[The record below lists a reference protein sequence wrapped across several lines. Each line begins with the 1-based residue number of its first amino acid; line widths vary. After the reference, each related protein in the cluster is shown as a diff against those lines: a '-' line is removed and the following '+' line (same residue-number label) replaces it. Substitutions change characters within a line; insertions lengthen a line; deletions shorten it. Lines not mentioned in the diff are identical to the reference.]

1 MAHSLPLSPRAWY
14 FIGFV
19 CCPSACIFAS
29 VLGILACWFI
39 PHSAFYRVCLLPVS
53 VYLPVLPP
61 YSVCYRVCLL
71 PVSVHSPVLPPYSVC
86 YRVCLLPVSVQYI
99 YQFAAVLGIL
109 SCLFTTRQRI
119 FTGFASV
126 LGILSCLFISRS
138 RIVRLIVSLFYS
150 FLSLPPLVIPYPRSE
165 PVV

>member
-53 VYLPVLPP
+53 VYL
-61 YSVCYRVCLL
+61 
-71 PVSVHSPVLPPYSVC
+71 PVLPPYSVC